1 MMNYMFF
8 VLTAIVMVASG
19 CHRKVVV
26 VRKKPATHRLP
37 PGQAKK
43 VTGAKSAKA
52 YAPGQQKKH

>member
-1 MMNYMFF
+1 MNYLVF
-8 VLTAIVMVASG
+8 VLAMIVLVASG

-26 VRKKPATHRLP
+26 VRKTPATHRLP

-43 VTGAKSAKA
+43 ITGAKSAKA